1 MCQKI
6 VIRIMDVDDPK
17 DPLKN
22 AQEIGKVECTL
33 GKLVGSPKGKFE
45 SPLTGKGGKEG
56 KCRPCARCVSSLSSA
71 HWIVVTQCSKRG
83 GPTTL
88 RLWQAYRDFGG
99 AQGPQ

>member
-56 KCRPCARCVSSLSSA
+56 TGHPCAPLCIPAACHLRTSDA
-71 HWIVVTQCSKRG
+71 RRG
-83 GPTTL
+83 YAM
-88 RLWQAYRDFGG
+88 Q
-99 AQGPQ
+99 